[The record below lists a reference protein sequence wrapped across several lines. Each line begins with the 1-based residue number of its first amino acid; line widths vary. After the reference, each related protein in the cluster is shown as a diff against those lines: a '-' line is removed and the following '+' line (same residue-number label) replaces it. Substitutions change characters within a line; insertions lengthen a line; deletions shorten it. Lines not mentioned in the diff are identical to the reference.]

1 VLEVAKLF
9 AKLNGMVAM
18 PLLFQTVA
26 AAATLWLGWP
36 VVAIEL

>member
-1 VLEVAKLF
+1 LEVAKLF

-18 PLLFQTVA
+18 SLLFQTVA
-26 AAATLWLGWP
+26 AAVTLWLGWP

>member
-1 VLEVAKLF
+1 
-9 AKLNGMVAM
+9 MS
-18 PLLFQTVA
+18 LLFQTVA

>member
-1 VLEVAKLF
+1 LEVASLF
-9 AKLNGMVAM
+9 AKLNGMAAM

-36 VVAIEL
+36 GVAIEL